1 MSKVDKE
8 KPEGLAKGKLVDVM
22 GTCRYC
28 GQRSM
33 TKADPTATQADI
45 NELVTLQCN
54 CDEAFQYQR
63 MNQQIALNEEGI
75 NKMFGAAKYPEDV
88 REFLRQALKI
98 VASSSADSVRVVLW
112 DDTVATV
119 KIQKGKLNIERKRV
133 DIDNT
138 NIDLGEEDE

>member
-75 NKMFGAAKYPEDV
+75 NKMFGASKYPEEV
-88 REFLRQALKI
+88 RDFLRQALKI
-98 VASSSADSVRVVLW
+98 VASASADSVKVMLW
-112 DDTVATV
+112 DDTMATV
-119 KIQKGKLNIERKRV
+119 KIQNGKLNIERKRV
-133 DIDNT
+133 NVENT
-138 NIDLGEEDE
+138 NIELGEEDE

>member
-1 MSKVDKE
+1 MSKVDNE

-33 TKADPTATQADI
+33 TKADPSSTQADI
-45 NELVTLQCN
+45 DELVTLRCN
-54 CDEAFQYQR
+54 CEEAFQYQR
-63 MNQQIALNEEGI
+63 LTQQIALNEEGI
-75 NKMFGAAKYPEDV
+75 NKMFGASKYPEEV
-88 REFLRQALKI
+88 RDFLRQALKI
-98 VASSSADSVRVVLW
+98 VASASADSVKVMLW
-112 DDTVATV
+112 DDTMATV

-133 DIDNT
+133 NIENT

>member
-75 NKMFGAAKYPEDV
+75 NKMFGAAKYPEEV
-88 REFLRQALKI
+88 RDFLRQALKI
-98 VASSSADSVRVVLW
+98 VASASADSVKVMLW
-112 DDTVATV
+112 DDTMATV